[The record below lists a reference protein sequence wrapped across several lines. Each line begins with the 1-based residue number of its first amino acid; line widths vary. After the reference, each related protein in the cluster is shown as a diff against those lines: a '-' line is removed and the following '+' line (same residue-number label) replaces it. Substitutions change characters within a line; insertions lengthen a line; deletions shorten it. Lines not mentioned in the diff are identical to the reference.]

1 MGVTEE
7 SVGSSLTPGG
17 DADAVKQLLALYKQ
31 RVDAALQTTAE
42 ELNGPGRLQEACSY
56 ALLNGGKRF
65 RPAIVL
71 MVARAIGCATGREV
85 GVMDAAVAVEC
96 MHAASLVADDLP
108 CMDDDDERR
117 DKPSVHVTYGEAS
130 AVLVSYALIAEGYRL
145 LTSASER
152 LVLDGH
158 ATAAQAAIVCQE
170 AVRVVS
176 ACTGIQGATGG
187 QFVDLFPP
195 DLSESTLREIFDRK
209 TVTLF
214 EISFVLGWLYGG
226 GDSEKLD
233 LVKSLAYHFGM
244 AFQIADDF
252 GDVAQDAEHEHA
264 VNLAGALGMDKALQ
278 VFHKELAAYYAVL
291 SELEVEQDELHALGV
306 LLQARAY
313 RYIHNA

>member
-1 MGVTEE
+1 MGASED
-7 SVGSSLTPGG
+7 SVGNSLTPGG
-17 DADAVKQLLALYKQ
+17 DVDAVKQLLAQYKQ
-31 RVDAALQTTAE
+31 RVDAALQTTAN
-42 ELNGPGRLQEACSY
+42 ELNGPERIREACSY

-71 MVARAIGCATGREV
+71 MVARALGSATRKEV
-85 GVMDAAVAVEC
+85 QVMDAAIAVEC

-117 DKPSVHVTYGEAS
+117 DKPSVHVAYGEAV

-145 LTSASER
+145 LTCASER

-158 ATAAQAAIVCQE
+158 ADVGQAGVVCQE

-176 ACTGIQGATGG
+176 CCTGVQGATGG

-195 DLSESTLREIFDRK
+195 DLTELTLHEIFDRK
-209 TVTLF
+209 TGTLF

-226 GDSEKLD
+226 GDPEKLD
-233 LVKSLAYHFGM
+233 QVKSLAYHFGM

-252 GDVAQDAEHEHA
+252 GDVVQDAEHNHA
-264 VNLAGALGMDKALQ
+264 VNLAGALGTDKALQ
-278 VFHKELAAYYAVL
+278 VFHKELAAYYEVL
-291 SELEVEQDELHALGV
+291 SELEIEQTELHSLGT

-313 RYIHNA
+313 RYIHMC